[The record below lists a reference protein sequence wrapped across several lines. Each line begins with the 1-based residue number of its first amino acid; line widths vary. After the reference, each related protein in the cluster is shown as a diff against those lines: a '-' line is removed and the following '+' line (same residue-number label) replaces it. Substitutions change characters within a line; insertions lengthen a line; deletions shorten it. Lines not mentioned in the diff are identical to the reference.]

1 MNKKEIHPKLAQFA
15 RAHIRARANCALI
28 LTDTTTIGR
37 KKNMK
42 KPTLKGWMAIIG
54 AVLAVVLAV
63 IAAVKDGDFS
73 ADEAKQVSEKI
84 GEAVEVIQVETA
96 E

>member
-1 MNKKEIHPKLAQFA
+1 M
-15 RAHIRARANCALI
+15 R
-28 LTDTTTIGR
+28 
-37 KKNMK
+37 
-42 KPTLKGWMAIIG
+42 KPTLKGWMAIVG
-54 AVLAVVLAV
+54 AVLAAILAV

-73 ADEAKQVSEKI
+73 SDEAKQVSDKI

>member
-1 MNKKEIHPKLAQFA
+1 
-15 RAHIRARANCALI
+15 
-28 LTDTTTIGR
+28 
-37 KKNMK
+37 MK
-42 KPTLKGWMAIIG
+42 MLTLKGWLAIIG
-54 AVLAVVLAV
+54 AVLAAILAV

-73 ADEAKQVSEKI
+73 ANEAQQVSEKI